1 VIKAKSANKVNQIL
15 ATRQKAVSKELE
27 KLLHAA
33 TWMPPNIKHPNIRHP
48 NIRHP
53 NIRHPNH

>member
-15 ATRQKAVSKELE
+15 ATRQKTVSKELE

-48 NIRHP
+48 NH
-53 NIRHPNH
+53 